1 MGFNS
6 QTGSAAGKKS
16 KRGEDIQLKAIRGKF
31 HSVLEKNQPNI
42 QKWLDEVAKD
52 DPAKALELLLKLSS
66 YVMPKP
72 RTVELE
78 IDISEDYKTKWAQ
91 PLNIINLGEGI
102 PSMDIGVVGGT
113 PPLSESE

>member
-31 HSVLEKNQPNI
+31 QSVLEKNQPNI

-66 YVMPKP
+66 FVIPKP

-78 IDISEDYKTKWAQ
+78 IDVTKEYKTKRAQ
-91 PLNIINLGEGI
+91 SLNIINLGEG
-102 PSMDIGVVGGT
+102 V
-113 PPLSESE
+113 PPLADSE